1 MARRL
6 SPEGLTLIVICTLD
20 ALSTY
25 LFLVLGIAREAN
37 PVLRTVAE
45 MSPTF
50 FLVVKMLTYL
60 PAIAVAEWH
69 RTRNPQLIQ
78 TALRLAVVV
87 YLATYGAFVIPQLV
101 RFLPTG

>member
-6 SPEGLTLIVICTLD
+6 SPEGLALIVICTLD

-37 PVLRTVAE
+37 PLLRMVAE
-45 MSPTF
+45 ANPCF
-50 FLVVKMLTYL
+50 FLLVKMLTYL

-69 RTRNPQLIQ
+69 RTRHPRLVQR
-78 TALRLAVVV
+78 ALRLALVAYV
-87 YLATYGAFVIPQLV
+87 ATYGAFVLPQLL